1 MMQMRN
7 TSHFARRK
15 KIKRDFGIFD
25 SRVIIVCSNDLM
37 MVVMV
42 MAMATVLV
50 MMMMSM
56 MMDLCLQEAGGTG
69 KCNWSVAFT
78 LFYSLLH
85 ILSTRSKRLIDNS
98 FWSADNDNDERIFT
112 MYTTWLSR

>member
-56 MMDLCLQEAGGTG
+56 MIKKLDDG
-69 KCNWSVAFT
+69 
-78 LFYSLLH
+78 SLLARGRCH
-85 ILSTRSKRLIDNS
+85 
-98 FWSADNDNDERIFT
+98 WQV
-112 MYTTWLSR
+112 